1 MNLRNIIFNIET
13 QKISFIDFD
22 KLIINPSKKG
32 DKKSTLEVLAKFKK
46 SLNKFNLDDK
56 FDWDEFTS

>member
-1 MNLRNIIFNIET
+1 MNLKNIIFNSET

-32 DKKSTLEVLAKFKK
+32 DTKIISEVLSKFKK
-46 SLNKFNLDDK
+46 SLIKFDLNDK
-56 FDWDEFTS
+56 FDWDEFVN